1 MRSMIIG
8 LAAAALMGGSA
19 AAAPAPP
26 APQSSTTDVTF
37 LSQADLTALAAKAP
51 SLGTPGQANI
61 SQPLVRVAPYNV
73 NLEFRPIGGPAS
85 VHPASAELFF
95 VAQGS
100 GVLTTGGQLMRP
112 AGGPPSIQGGV
123 TRRVAKGDLFLVPA
137 NLPHAFTDSDG
148 SLAVVSL
155 HLPLGTPAPAAAPA
169 AAAPAP

>member
-1 MRSMIIG
+1 MRSIIIG
-8 LAAAALMGGSA
+8 LAASAVVGGSA
-19 AAAPAPP
+19 AAAPAP
-26 APQSSTTDVTF
+26 APQSSTTEVTF
-37 LSQADLTALAAKAP
+37 LSQADLTALATKAP

-73 NLEFRPIGGPAS
+73 NLEFRPIAGPAS

-100 GVLTTGGQLMRP
+100 GVLTTGGQLVRP
-112 AGGPPSIQGGV
+112 AGGAPSIQGGV

-155 HLPLGTPAPAAAPA
+155 HLPLAAASAAPA
-169 AAAPAP
+169 APAP